1 MMDMNPD
8 LKNHVDA
15 ITSNPEVYDFF
26 IVIAGEGGAYF
37 AGKTIGSEIISALA
51 KTIVEQEGGLSTI
64 NRMQL
69 AIFKAKELAKQM
81 IMERAGAVH

>member
-1 MMDMNPD
+1 MEAKSD
-8 LKNHVDA
+8 LSNRIEA
-15 ITSNPEVYDFF
+15 ITTDPEVNDFF
-26 IVIAGEGGAYF
+26 IFIAGEGGAYLG
-37 AGKTIGSEIISALA
+37 GKTIGPEIISALA

-81 IMERAGAVH
+81 MMERAGGVH